1 MIIGSGQRLWK
12 GPDDNGDLC
21 WQQRHWWHA
30 AQYKQMVQTDYVG
43 SALVATPKISLFIEL
58 AACSHICPKDGHFV
72 AFNFPNEQ
80 SVEEKGCQS
89 LDLQRKRKEGVQSC
103 SNQFG

>member
-1 MIIGSGQRLWK
+1 MTTGTCAGSSGTGGTPPNTNRWFKRIL
-12 GPDDNGDLC
+12 D
-21 WQQRHWWHA
+21 
-30 AQYKQMVQTDYVG
+30 VG

-89 LDLQRKRKEGVQSC
+89 LDLQRKRKECVQSC